1 MKKKIISVL
10 IMTLIVSSNVA
21 LLNAH
26 LVQAATTDS
35 STNSNDK
42 IKVSLE
48 NIRDIMTENNLDIKM
63 KSNESKIANDTYHD
77 ARDAFET
84 KSSARDSAKTA
95 LDTAKA
101 SGDTTAISIAQSAY
115 DTAQSNYESAEKAL
129 DSARDALKTARDN
142 YNSNVETQIY
152 NAQTAYITYL
162 NDLATQ
168 NIKEDTVTQNK
179 RNEEI
184 YKLQYENGFI
194 SKNKYTELVQANTS
208 VNDLNSGNDTLEL
221 DKVKLCNL
229 LGISS
234 EDDLTFET
242 DITKDFEVISKIK
255 YEDDLNTMLG
265 NNVDI
270 QNQNDTINDLEDED
284 NDSDSHDY
292 EVENAKMKLTKLTND
307 AETDFK
313 GQYDQLMS
321 SYNSL
326 KNTYDVI
333 NQKQNEY
340 EITKTKYDYGF
351 VSKNDVDAAKLS
363 LDNDTA
369 TFVNNRN
376 KCYLNYLKYIEMK
389 EGY

>member
-1 MKKKIISVL
+1 
-10 IMTLIVSSNVA
+10 MTLIVSSNVA
-21 LLNAH
+21 LVDAH
-26 LVQAATTDS
+26 PVQAATTDS
-35 STNSNDK
+35 SINSDDK

-63 KSNESKIANDTYHD
+63 KSNESKIANETYHSAKSD
-77 ARDAFET
+77 LESESTARDN
-84 KSSARDSAKTA
+84 AKTA
-95 LDTAKA
+95 LDAAKA
-101 SGDTTAISIAQSAY
+101 SGDAATISAKQSDY
-115 DTAQSNYESAEKAL
+115 DTVQKNYDTAEKAL
-129 DSARDALKTARDN
+129 ESARDALKTARDN
-142 YNSNVETQIY
+142 YNSDVETQVY
-152 NAQTAYITYL
+152 NTQSAYITYL
-162 NDLATQ
+162 NDLANQ
-168 NIKEDTVTQNK
+168 NIKEDTVTQK
-179 RNEEI
+179 KKNEEI

-194 SKNKYTELVQANTS
+194 SKNKYTELIQANTS

-221 DKVKLCNL
+221 DRVKLCNL

-234 EDDLTFET
+234 EDDVTFET
-242 DITKDFEVISKIK
+242 DITKDFEVIAKIK

-265 NNVDI
+265 NNIDI

-284 NDSDSHDY
+284 DDSDSHDY
-292 EVENAKMKLTKLTND
+292 KVENAKMKLTQLTNN

-321 SYNSL
+321 SYNTL

-340 EITKTKYDYGF
+340 DITKTKYDYGF
-351 VSKNDVDAAKLS
+351 VSKNDVEAAKLS
-363 LDNDTA
+363 LDTDTA
-369 TFVNNRN
+369 AFVNNRN

>member
-21 LLNAH
+21 LLNAYS
-26 LVQAATTDS
+26 VQAATTDT

-63 KSNESKIANDTYHD
+63 KSNESKIANETYHD

-84 KSSARDSAKTA
+84 KSSERDSAKTA

-234 EDDLTFET
+234 EDDVTFET

-363 LDNDTA
+363 LDTDTA

>member
-1 MKKKIISVL
+1 
-10 IMTLIVSSNVA
+10 MTLIVSSNVA

-26 LVQAATTDS
+26 SVQAATTDS

-63 KSNESKIANDTYHD
+63 KSNESKIANETYHD

-234 EDDLTFET
+234 EDDVTFET

-363 LDNDTA
+363 LDTDTA

>member
-26 LVQAATTDS
+26 SVQAATTDS

-63 KSNESKIANDTYHD
+63 KSNETKIANETYHD

-208 VNDLNSGNDTLEL
+208 VNDLNSSNDTLEL

-234 EDDLTFET
+234 EDDVTFET

-363 LDNDTA
+363 LDTDTA
-369 TFVNNRN
+369 TFVNDRN